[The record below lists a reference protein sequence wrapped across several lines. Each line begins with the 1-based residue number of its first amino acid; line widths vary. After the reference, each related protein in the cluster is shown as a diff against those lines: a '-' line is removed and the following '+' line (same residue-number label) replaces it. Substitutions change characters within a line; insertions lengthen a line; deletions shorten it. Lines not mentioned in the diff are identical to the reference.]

1 MAISIADAI
10 ERIKS
15 EVGEWLTPQS
25 IEQLCDDHGHK
36 WRDRVLGPAI
46 TIQLFLLQ
54 ILHGNT
60 ANSHVPRLANI
71 ACIRRRR

>member
-1 MAISIADAI
+1 MAISIAAAI

-15 EVGEWLTPQS
+15 EVGDWLTPQS
-25 IEQLCDDHGHK
+25 IEQICDDHGHK
-36 WRDRVLGPAI
+36 WRNRVLGPAI

-71 ACIRRRR
+71 DCI